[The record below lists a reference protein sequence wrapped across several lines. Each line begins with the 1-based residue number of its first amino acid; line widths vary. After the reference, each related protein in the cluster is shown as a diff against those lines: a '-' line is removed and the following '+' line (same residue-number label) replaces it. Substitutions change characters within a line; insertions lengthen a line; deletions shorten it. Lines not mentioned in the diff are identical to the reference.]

1 MKRLLIA
8 AALGISTP
16 AVADSI
22 ARELPLTIDAP
33 AVQTQYVHIK
43 IKGLPS
49 FVYINRADKLS
60 NLTDQTVLVKD
71 ARTGEVVSVVRQN
84 DSLFEDAYFYLP
96 ARFIGQDRKAH
107 LVLQPSSPWIV
118 KDAFAANPVQVVS
131 LEAAPADRYQTYEIV
146 FGKPDDQPF
155 LVDNISYA
163 EGAYRTPGWVWNK
176 FFRYGN
182 DPSTFLLPL
191 EPKQAV
197 FLKPNFYLSAN
208 ALFVIDGKETA
219 IFERSLGERS
229 SQDFYRTRLEVS
241 DRPVHDMRVQNVAPF
256 RAMPTNLRQM
266 AFAFN
271 SIEIA
276 TPRPATPGRLNVV
289 DLLNTRL
296 DYRHGAGA
304 RAGLLNPTDAV
315 AELLKYQGGAFLP
328 SRDPVALPAGSKR
341 QVDAVVL
348 LDPVLNDIASTA
360 YSTGDVWINS
370 AVGAAMMLERAGYSV
385 AYANPVDLARLRP
398 KVVYIPTQPFY
409 RNVLDKSVFEQL
421 AASGAKVIIDPSF
434 SGEFIN
440 NQALWSATGLQ
451 YMEGAELL
459 VQDEVDFPDKTKT
472 DTFQASIVFS
482 HKVLDPTTKPQASLK
497 VAGNVAYTRKSGAG
511 SVSALTTPAAYY
523 FFNYGLRPDT
533 AIIDQLLRDA
543 PKPALTA
550 KSASSVR
557 AYVISRDKCS
567 ARVMIENNNV
577 GAYNYYGFATVTASP
592 PAATPPPV
600 SRVTLDG
607 ALFAGR
613 KWSVSGPVKSEPS
626 ASGVTV
632 LDLTRDTVV
641 SLVEKGCGG

>member
-1 MKRLLIA
+1 VRRLFLA
-8 AALGISTP
+8 AALVTASP

-22 ARELPLTIDAP
+22 ARELPLEIDAP

-43 IKGLPS
+43 LKGLPS

-60 NLTDQTVLVKD
+60 NLTDQTVLIKD
-71 ARTGEVVSVVRQN
+71 ARTGEVISVVRQN
-84 DSLFEDAYFYLP
+84 DTLFEDAYFYLP

-118 KDAFAANPVQVVS
+118 KDAFSANPVQVLS

-191 EPKQAV
+191 EAGKAV

-208 ALFVIDGKETA
+208 ALFVIDGKEIA

-241 DRPVHDMRVQNVAPF
+241 GRPVHDMRVQNVAPF

-276 TPRPATPGRLNVV
+276 TPRPAPPVRLNVV

-296 DYRHGAGA
+296 DYRHGHSA
-304 RAGLLNPTDAV
+304 RAALLNPTDAV

-328 SRDPVALPAGSKR
+328 SRDPVALPAGSR
-341 QVDAVVL
+341 RHADAVVL
-348 LDPVLNDIASTA
+348 LDPILNDIASTA
-360 YSTGDVWINS
+360 YSTGDVWVNS
-370 AVGAAMMLERAGYSV
+370 AVGAAMMLEKAGYSV
-385 AYANPVDLARLRP
+385 AYANPADLARLRP
-398 KVVYIPTQPFY
+398 KVVYVPTQPFY
-409 RNVLDKSVFEQL
+409 RNILDQAVFDQL

-440 NQALWSATGLQ
+440 NQVLWKATGVQ
-451 YMEGAELL
+451 YIEGAELL
-459 VQDEVDFPDKTKT
+459 VQDEVVFQDQAKT

-482 HKVLDPTTKPQASLK
+482 HKALDAKPEASLK
-497 VAGNVAYTRKSGAG
+497 VAGPLAYSKPAGSG
-511 SVSALTTPAAYY
+511 SVSALMTPAAYY

-533 AIIDQLLRDA
+533 ALLHQLLKGA
-543 PKPALTA
+543 AKPTVTA
-550 KSASSVR
+550 RSASQVR
-557 AYVISRDKCS
+557 AYVIRQTACTAD
-567 ARVMIENNNV
+567 VMVENNNV

-592 PAATPPPV
+592 PPSTPPPV

-632 LDLTRDTVV
+632 LSLTRDTVV
-641 SLVEKGCGG
+641 SLVDRGCGV